1 MVVRAAVVVAEAV
14 VGEGV
19 LLEET
24 EEETEVAA
32 GRGLKTTKGKDTGSP
47 RSGTRSEATPGGS
60 CCPREQTPRPC
71 SSGGGES
78 G

>member
-24 EEETEVAA
+24 EEETEMAEIDNL
-32 GRGLKTTKGKDTGSP
+32 GRGKSTRPLLSP
-47 RSGTRSEATPGGS
+47 SLVILLF
-60 CCPREQTPRPC
+60 
-71 SSGGGES
+71 
-78 G
+78 